1 MKSFLGIT
9 KIVLK
14 VMILRQ
20 ILLTC
25 NANFCIKNFSAF
37 LNFIPPPT
45 IKIEEYI
52 FFFISS
58 VGQDSMLFKM
68 AWSMAIK
75 SDLSPSSVFAVR
87 LTTSSLI
94 MSNSSSM
101 FCEASGSQPWEMS
114 PAVVSPAFN
123 QKQAFMKNL
132 SRKCEIKIGK
142 SFELSLGFFQLS
154 VRVHKSR

>member
-1 MKSFLGIT
+1 
-9 KIVLK
+9 
-14 VMILRQ
+14 MILRQ
-20 ILLTC
+20 TLLTC

-68 AWSMAIK
+68 AWSIAIK

-87 LTTSSLI
+87 LTTSSFI

-101 FCEASGSQPWEMS
+101 FCEVSGSQPWEMS

-123 QKQAFMKNL
+123 QKQNKNL
-132 SRKCEIKIGK
+132 GKCEIKIGK
-142 SFELSLGFFQLS
+142 SFESSLGFFQLS
-154 VRVHKSR
+154 VLRVHKSC